1 MVRLACLA
9 LILGCLWPT
18 SAVSQT
24 RPWTTEETYWALG
37 DVAAAYADWNT
48 TRDIIGRPSYRELN
62 PLIGPH
68 PSQARLNQHFMIAVP
83 MILFAADYFE
93 KDRTTILQMFT
104 AVEILATGNNLNIGL
119 RFKF

>member
-1 MVRLACLA
+1 LA
-9 LILGCLWPT
+9 LILSCLWSSP
-18 SAVSQT
+18 AVSQT

-37 DVAAAYADWNT
+37 FVAASYADWST
-48 TRDIIGRPSYRELN
+48 TSDIIGRNGYKELN

-68 PSQARLNQHFMIAVP
+68 PTQARINLHFMIAVP
-83 MILFAADYFE
+83 MVLFAADYFE
-93 KDRTTILQMFT
+93 KDRTTILQMLT